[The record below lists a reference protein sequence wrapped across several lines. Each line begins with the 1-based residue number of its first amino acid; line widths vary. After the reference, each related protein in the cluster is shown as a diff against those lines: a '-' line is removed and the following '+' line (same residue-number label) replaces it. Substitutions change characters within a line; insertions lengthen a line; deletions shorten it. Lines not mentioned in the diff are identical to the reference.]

1 MVGSRPPKPEGQ
13 ISVYVSVRVRFES
26 EKKRM
31 GDGRN
36 CQCGNRM
43 CLSMRGDCLPDMASE
58 GGEAVEAVA
67 GVEGSKQGGRRNTGR
82 MMRPVIEDEG

>member
-1 MVGSRPPKPEGQ
+1 MVGSRPPNPEGQ

-43 CLSMRGDCLPDMASE
+43 CLSMRGDCFPDMASE
-58 GGEAVEAVA
+58 GGEA
-67 GVEGSKQGGRRNTGR
+67 GRSGGGGGRLEARGEEEHRKN
-82 MMRPVIEDEG
+82 DETCH